1 MFVGNVKGA
10 AITATYLCNELTSFT
25 RNFGDKLPQA
35 QLICFTFF
43 VLFGRLLYALRNYYE
58 SSFFELS
65 AKFKFMANHL
75 FTLRQLISCKREISP
90 RSIVENVLNIVT
102 MHSNTRNAKSV

>member
-1 MFVGNVKGA
+1 MGNVKGA
-10 AITATYLCNELTSFT
+10 AILALTVTSLCNELTSFT

-35 QLICFTFF
+35 QLICFTFV

-65 AKFKFMANHL
+65 ATFKFMANHL
-75 FTLRQLISCKREISP
+75 LTLRDSSYLARGK
-90 RSIVENVLNIVT
+90 NIL
-102 MHSNTRNAKSV
+102 HQ